1 MRKAESGVGDAWRR
15 ARSHRRRAYRGARFA
30 PIAYLALGQACG
42 FLGVVQIL
50 EFLQDGT
57 WVRRSVAPFARPP
70 CPYPG
75 DGRHRWF
82 KMMSENALLLYFCN
96 ENKEVCGGNEGEAY
110 KEVCGGN
117 EGDAWLSRQGANPP
131 PMDSPLHLHIP
142 VLTILTCSQ

>member
-1 MRKAESGVGDAWRR
+1 MRGGSPTCDHGRAPTDAACIAARALRSSPTWPWAKLAAFLESS
-15 ARSHRRRAYRGARFA
+15 RS
-30 PIAYLALGQACG
+30 LSLCKM
-42 FLGVVQIL
+42 
-50 EFLQDGT
+50 GT

-96 ENKEVCGGNEGEAY
+96 ENKEVWGGNEG
-110 KEVCGGN
+110 V
-117 EGDAWLSRQGANPP
+117 AWLSRQGANPP